1 MNTARWVRLRLIHCF
16 FLLNSSRSVSRY
28 TMKVRHFIVGTAGH
42 IDHGKSSLVKA
53 LTGIDPDRLP
63 EEKARGMTIDLG
75 FAHLRI
81 EDPDDSELVYDI
93 GIVDVPGHAD
103 FVKNMVA
110 GVGSIDLALFIV
122 AADDGWM
129 PQSEEHLQILSYL
142 GVDHALMAMTKSDL
156 ADDLE
161 FTVEMVRDDISGSAF
176 EGIEIVPTSAI
187 KGTGIDELKTA
198 LARKLRDVPDPTG
211 IGKPRL
217 PVDRVFSPQGIGTV
231 VTGTLI
237 GGEFSKGEAAV
248 VQPGGLETHLRN
260 IQSHSSD
267 QDAAQPGM
275 RTALNLSDVSIAS
288 RERRDGIHRGDVVT
302 LPGLGEPCD
311 TLDVLLEKGDREV
324 RGQPSAI
331 QPIKNGQKVRW
342 HHGGANYG
350 ARVIFLS
357 TKILERGQQVIA
369 QLRFEEP
376 VYAFVGD
383 RFVLRDWGKRSTIA
397 GGIILD
403 SDARRR
409 IFRQI
414 RQKEFLEKRA
424 AAPDDI
430 ATYAATL
437 IERDK
442 AVPLSGFLAKSRFS
456 RDQINAALKELTDA
470 DVVATQGKLIVDQ
483 VWWKRMFE
491 KASTLIRDHHAAHPE
506 HMGLLINN
514 LRPKLTSSLPDPK
527 LFDPLLDALC
537 QNGFVRAGK
546 SVRWSDHSPQLP
558 ANLAA
563 AGDRIR
569 AALKANPLEP
579 PNPKELAPT
588 DVDSKALKFL
598 LETGEAIQLS
608 DKAVILSEVFESAK
622 ARIVGYIRNNGASTA
637 SDLRQAVDT
646 TRRILIPLL
655 ERLDSEG
662 TTRRDGELRVL
673 RS

>member
-1 MNTARWVRLRLIHCF
+1 MT
-16 FLLNSSRSVSRY
+16 
-28 TMKVRHFIVGTAGH
+28 VRHFIVGTAGH

-53 LTGIDPDRLP
+53 LTGVDPDRLP

-81 EDPDDSELVYDI
+81 EDPDDPEMVYDL

-156 ADDLE
+156 ADDLD
-161 FTVEMVRDDISGSAF
+161 FTVEMVRDDISGSSF
-176 EGIEIVPTSAI
+176 EDIEIVPTSAI
-187 KGTGIDELKTA
+187 KGTGIDELKAA
-198 LARKLRDVPDPTG
+198 LARKLRDVPDPVS

-237 GGEFSKGEAAV
+237 GGSFAKGEAAI
-248 VQPGGLETHLRN
+248 VQPSGLETHLRN

-267 QDAAQPGM
+267 QENATPGM
-275 RTALNLSDVSIAS
+275 RTALNLADISIAS
-288 RERRDGIHRGDVVT
+288 RERRDGIHRGDVIT

-311 TLDVLLEKGDREV
+311 TLDVLLDKGDREV

-350 ARVIFLS
+350 ARVLFLG

-376 VYAFVGD
+376 VYAFAGD

-397 GGIILD
+397 GGVIID
-403 SDARRR
+403 SEAKRR
-409 IFRQI
+409 IFRQV

-424 AAPDDI
+424 AAPEDI

-442 AVPLSGFLAKSRFS
+442 AVPLEGFLAKSRFS
-456 RDQINAALKELTDA
+456 KAEISAALDDLTEA
-470 DVVATQGKLIVDQ
+470 GIVATQGKLVVDQ

-491 KASTLIRDHHAAHPE
+491 KASSLIRDHHAAHPE
-506 HMGLLINN
+506 HVGLLINN
-514 LRPKLTSSLPDPK
+514 LRPRLTPSLPDVK

-546 SVRWSDHSPQLP
+546 SVRWGEHKPQLP

-598 LETGEAIQLS
+598 VETGEAIQLS
-608 DKAVILSEVFESAK
+608 DKAVILSEVFEAAK
-622 ARIVGYIRNNGASTA
+622 GRIVDYIRSNGAATA

-655 ERLDSEG
+655 EKLDSEG
-662 TTRRDGELRVL
+662 TTRRDGEMRVL
-673 RS
+673 RN

>member
-1 MNTARWVRLRLIHCF
+1 MVGAVAPDHSFATHLPSPA
-16 FLLNSSRSVSRY
+16 SR
-28 TMKVRHFIVGTAGH
+28 TNMTVRHFIVGTAGH

-53 LTGIDPDRLP
+53 LTGVDPDRLP

-75 FAHLRI
+75 FAHLQI
-81 EDPDDSELVYDI
+81 QDPDDPDMLYDI

-110 GVGSIDLALFIV
+110 GVGSIDLALFIC

-142 GVDHALMAMTKSDL
+142 GVEHALMAMTKADL

-187 KGTGIDELKTA
+187 KGTGLEELKIA
-198 LARKLRDVPDPTG
+198 LARKLREVPDPID

-217 PVDRVFSPQGIGTV
+217 PVDRVFSQQGIGTV

-237 GGEFSKGEAAV
+237 GGEFLKGASAV
-248 VQPGGLETHLRN
+248 VQPRGLETHLRN
-260 IQSHSSD
+260 IQSHSAD
-267 QDAAQPGM
+267 QDTASPGM
-275 RTALNLSDVSIAS
+275 RTALNLADMPIAT

-311 TLDVLLEKGDREV
+311 TLDVLLEKGDRDV
-324 RGQPSAI
+324 RGQPSAT

-350 ARVIFLS
+350 ARVLFLG
-357 TKILERGQQVIA
+357 TKVLERGQKVIA

-376 VYAFVGD
+376 VYAFTGD

-397 GGIILD
+397 GGIVLD
-403 SDARRR
+403 ADAKRR
-409 IFRQI
+409 IFRQV
-414 RQKEFLEKRA
+414 RQKEFLDSRA
-424 AAPDDI
+424 AAPDDV

-437 IERDK
+437 LERDK
-442 AVPLSGFLAKSRFS
+442 AVPLAGFLAKSRFS
-456 RDQINAALKELTDA
+456 KDAIEAALQELTEA
-470 DVVATQGKLIVDQ
+470 DIVTTQGKLIVDQ

-491 KASTLIRDHHAAHPE
+491 KASGLIRDHHAAHPE
-506 HMGLLINN
+506 HIGLLINN

-546 SVRWSDHSPQLP
+546 SVRWGEHSPKLP
-558 ANLAA
+558 DNLAA

-569 AALKANPLEP
+569 TALKANPLEP

-588 DVDSKALKFL
+588 DTDTKALKFL

-608 DKAVILSEVFESAK
+608 DKAIILAEVFDSAK
-622 ARIVGYIRNNGASTA
+622 ARIVDYITTNGASTA

-646 TRRILIPLL
+646 TRRIMIPLL
-655 ERLDSEG
+655 EKLDSDG
-662 TTRRDGELRVL
+662 TTRRDGEMRVL
-673 RS
+673 R